1 MILYKFIRKLK
12 NISSYFSKKIF
23 FYYYILIFGG
33 FGKNSYIKGKVWLT
47 NPIYIFIGKSC
58 QIGPYC
64 RLESFSNY
72 GNVKSNPKLLIG
84 DYTSIQHAVHIYCA
98 NSVILEKGC
107 LIASGCMITD
117 NNHGINP
124 IGEHYGNQPLKSRPT
139 IIKEYVWL
147 GENVCVLA
155 GSEIG
160 KRSIIRSNSVVIGKI
175 PEYSI
180 ASGNPAKVIKKYNF
194 ETNFWETV

>member
-1 MILYKFIRKLK
+1 MILINVFNKLSNLFRELK
-12 NISSYFSKKIF
+12 NNI
-23 FYYYILIFGG
+23 FYYYYRLVFGS
-33 FGKNSYIKGKVWLT
+33 FGRKSFFKGEVWLT
-47 NPIYIFIGKSC
+47 NPKYIFIGKSC

-64 RLESFSNY
+64 RLETFTNY
-72 GNVKSNPKLLIG
+72 GLVKTSPVLIIG
-84 DYTSIQHAVHIYCA
+84 DNTSIQHAVHIYCA

-117 NNHGINP
+117 NNHGTNP
-124 IGEHYGNQPLKSRPT
+124 IGEHYVKQPLKSRPT
-139 IIKEYVWL
+139 ILREDVWL

-160 KRSIIRSNSVVIGKI
+160 KRSIIRSNSVVVGKI

-180 ASGNPAKVIKKYNF
+180 ASGNPAKVIKKFNF
-194 ETNFWETV
+194 NTNIWERV